1 MTGRMSMFIVFL
13 RFSDSKS
20 QAGEFMEGHNAWIK
34 SGFDDGVFLV
44 AGSQVRVAASSR
56 RML

>member
-1 MTGRMSMFIVFL
+1 MSMFIVFL